1 MQSQDAPLPED
12 GAPTSR
18 DARPRVG
25 PDEPE
30 PLTMVE
36 VELPDGRYLLVY
48 GRFAPNP
55 LDA

>member
-1 MQSQDAPLPED
+1 MQSQDAPLPE
-12 GAPTSR
+12 GTAPASH

-30 PLTMVE
+30 PLTTVE

-48 GRFAPNP
+48 GRHATNP
-55 LDA
+55 DDA